1 MISEFLDDDDN
12 CNDQQSSQV
21 YYMELVDENPDSDET
36 MSLIAE
42 ELLDKFGSETQDG
55 WVVMVKLTS
64 TS

>member
-1 MISEFLDDDDN
+1 
-12 CNDQQSSQV
+12 
-21 YYMELVDENPDSDET
+21 MELVDENPDSDET

>member
-21 YYMELVDENPDSDET
+21 YYMELADENPDSDET

>member
-1 MISEFLDDDDN
+1 MISEFLDDNDN
-12 CNDQQSSQV
+12 CNDQQPSQV
-21 YYMELVDENPDSDET
+21 YYMELVDENPDSDNT

-42 ELLDKFGSETQDG
+42 ELLDKFGSEIQDG